1 MDLIKLD
8 SEKIPQS
15 QGIPNYGATCYF
27 NSIIQCILSL
37 TSIHQLLQEKDETKI
52 IEVKHINLAKNN
64 DDLQSQSTN
73 ILFRT
78 QLFKNIY
85 NNSIQSNDISYFCR
99 QLLDLV
105 IFHSKSK
112 SNNVKLDWGQ
122 QDAHE
127 LLELL
132 FDLFPPNIK
141 KLFEHRY
148 IKQIYCPKC
157 KKLTP
162 QKREI
167 ETIFILQPIL
177 PMENKEV
184 MPLNDFIIKQDEE
197 INDYIC
203 PNIQCKSKC
212 KKIRMSILS
221 MVPEILVFVIK
232 KYLSSSN
239 IAFPLRL
246 TFLAKGGRKNLVYQL
261 VAQSEH
267 SGNMDGGHYW
277 AICLRKENKN
287 LKFKNLNDS
296 SISNDM
302 AGPTQNSYMM
312 FYHYIGTEDIKR

>member
-8 SEKIPQS
+8 TKKLPQS

-27 NSIIQCILSL
+27 NSIMQCILSL
-37 TSIHQLLQEKDETKI
+37 TSIHEFLQPEEIKP
-52 IEVKHINLAKNN
+52 EVKPLTLLKNH
-64 DDLQSQSTN
+64 DELQSKSSN
-73 ILFRT
+73 PIYLK

-85 NNSIQSNDISYFCR
+85 DNSLKSTDISYHCR
-99 QLLDLV
+99 QLLDLI
-105 IFHSKSK
+105 IFHSKLK

-127 LLELL
+127 GLELIL
-132 FDLFPPNIK
+132 ELFPPSIK

-157 KKLTP
+157 KKFVS
-162 QKREI
+162 QKREL
-167 ETIFILQPIL
+167 ETIFILQPVL
-177 PMENKEV
+177 PMVNKEV
-184 MPLNDFIIKQDEE
+184 MPLNEFIIKQDEE
-197 INDYIC
+197 INDYSC
-203 PNIQCKSKC
+203 PNFHCKSKC
-212 KKIRMSILS
+212 KKTRVSVLS

-246 TFLAKGGRKNLVYQL
+246 TFLAKGGSKNLVYQL

-277 AICLRKENKN
+277 AICLRREGNN

-296 SISNDM
+296 SVSNAI
-302 AGPTQNSYMM
+302 AGPTPNSYMI
-312 FYHYIGTEDIKR
+312 FYHYIGTEDIKK